1 MRTSS
6 IISSKGQI
14 VIPANLRKC
23 YGLKE
28 GTTVTFQKTA
38 GGWCLSPAI
47 TQRSMRSRE
56 ALRISLSKRNW
67 LRKEERSGSE
77 KTNGERICSGLK
89 CGAPI
94 SRRERGSRGRQS
106 SCTLRTGRAWSG
118 AAIDVRN

>member
-1 MRTSS
+1 M
-6 IISSKGQI
+6 
-14 VIPANLRKC
+14 LRI
-23 YGLKE
+23 E
-28 GTTVTFQKTA
+28 GGDDSNVSEDRGRLVLEPT
-38 GGWCLSPAI
+38 I